1 MLSQRKQ
8 LCLDTWTNIKVKKE
22 NQELQLQNGQILKFN
37 SSLGIFYTTVSLLTD
52 AGAMKLRKKE
62 KEYREISKAV
72 TPNGQQLIPG
82 QCLGK
87 KNF

>member
-1 MLSQRKQ
+1 MN
-8 LCLDTWTNIKVKKE
+8 NIKVKKE

-62 KEYREISKAV
+62 KDTRKSVKQSLLMGSSSFQGDV
-72 TPNGQQLIPG
+72 
-82 QCLGK
+82 
-87 KNF
+87 